1 MRQLFIFIISLFP
14 ISVYAETTFILKE
27 TKDEYI
33 EDIQAQGRNNSLSFM
48 VDYSN
53 PNGTSGPLRTS
64 CWSSIEEMK
73 NAFYSEGLGTYE
85 ETFNDGKIKLNGSAS
100 VKNFFGGDNSI
111 SGIAYINSLS
121 GFDNETWI
129 CYCTIVTNSAS
140 QVLFRPTSVTYT
152 IIKLHASSIAFPH
165 ISAPAIVD
173 LKSCSPNDNLEA
185 IIPLTVGFVG
195 YMGQSKRM
203 ELTVKSNDLPDSFS
217 IYLDNQ
223 NILNTSPQTIQ
234 MPMGQK
240 ERQIETRLQGLC
252 PNKAG
257 EYVWNAE
264 YITTIQ

>member
-14 ISVYAETTFILKE
+14 LSFYAETTFILKE

-33 EDIQAQGRNNSLSFM
+33 EDIQVQGRNNSLSFM

-53 PNGTSGPLRTS
+53 PNGTSGPLRTA

-73 NAFYSEGLGTYE
+73 NDFYSEGLGIYA

-100 VKNFFGGDNSI
+100 VKNFFGGNNSI

-121 GFDNETWI
+121 GFDNETWLF
-129 CYCTIVTNSAS
+129 YCSIVTNSAS
-140 QVLFRPTSVTYT
+140 QVLFRPTNVTYT
-152 IIKLHASSIAFPH
+152 IIKLHASSIAFPY

-185 IIPLTVGFVG
+185 VIPLTVGFVG

-223 NILNTSPQTIQ
+223 NILNTTPKTIQ

-240 ERQIETRLQGLC
+240 EKKIETRLQGLC